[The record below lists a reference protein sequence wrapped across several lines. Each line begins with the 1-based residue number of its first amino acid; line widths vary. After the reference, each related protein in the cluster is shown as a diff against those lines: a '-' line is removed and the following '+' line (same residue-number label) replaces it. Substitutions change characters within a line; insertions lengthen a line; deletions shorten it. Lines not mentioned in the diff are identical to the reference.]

1 MMTKPNTLVTIFIK
15 IPALFSKATLADLP
29 ATHSK
34 NAHTRP
40 NKAVV
45 FKINS
50 IDYIFLLHSLFYP
63 PLELIIYLS
72 I

>member
-1 MMTKPNTLVTIFIK
+1 MTLEMNIPDLAELKKSYDDDGYNH

-45 FKINS
+45 FNDKLN
-50 IDYIFLLHSLFYP
+50 
-63 PLELIIYLS
+63 
-72 I
+72 